1 MKDLIPTIKI
11 TNYAGVSSIKDGMKS
26 NAYSKVEREKK
37 PSWIRMTANQVNQN
51 YSLIKNKVKNLNLS
65 TVCEEA
71 KCPNLS
77 ECWSR
82 GTATFMLM
90 GDTCTRACQFCS
102 VNTGNPKGWLDK
114 DEPRKIA
121 ETIALMS
128 LKYIVL
134 TCVNRDDISDGGA
147 QHFAETVEAI
157 KKLSPET
164 EVEVLTSDFNGAYE
178 SIKTVVNSPIKVFAQ
193 NIETVERL
201 TYPIRDPRAGYSKT
215 LQVLKNAKE
224 INPNMITKSS
234 VILGL
239 GEKEEEIYQ
248 TFEDLRK
255 HDVDIVTL
263 GQYLRPTLNHH
274 PIDRWVTP
282 EEFDLYRKEGLKYG
296 FLEVISSPMAR
307 SSYRAERALDLNN
320 AGIKI

>member
-1 MKDLIPTIKI
+1 MKDLIPTVKI
-11 TNYAGVSSIKDGMKS
+11 TNFAGVSSIKDGMKS

-37 PSWIRMTANQVNQN
+37 PSWIRMTANQANQN
-51 YSLIKNKVKNLNLS
+51 YSLIKYKVKNLNLS

-114 DEPRKIA
+114 EEPRKIA
-121 ETIALMS
+121 ETISLMN

-147 QHFAETVEAI
+147 KHFADTVEAI
-157 KKLSPET
+157 KQLSPQT
-164 EVEVLTSDFNGAYE
+164 EVEVLTSDFNGAYD

-201 TYPIRDPRAGYSKT
+201 THPIRDPRAGYLKT
-215 LQVLKNAKE
+215 LKVLKTAKE
-224 INPNMITKSS
+224 INPSMITKSS
-234 VILGL
+234 IILGL
-239 GEKEEEIYQ
+239 GEKEEEIYK
-248 TFEDLRK
+248 TFEDLRS
-255 HDVDIVTL
+255 HNVDIVTL

-282 EEFDLYRKEGLKYG
+282 EEFDLYRKVGLKYG

-307 SSYRAERALDLNN
+307 SSYRAERALDFNN

>member
-1 MKDLIPTIKI
+1 MKDLIPTVKI

-37 PSWIRMTANQVNQN
+37 PSWIRMTANQANQN

-114 DEPRKIA
+114 DEPQKIA
-121 ETIALMS
+121 ETIALMN

-147 QHFAETVEAI
+147 QHFADTVEAI
-157 KKLSPET
+157 KKFSPQT
-164 EVEVLTSDFNGAYE
+164 EVEVLTSDFNGDYE
-178 SIKTVVNSPIKVFAQ
+178 SIKTVVSSPIKVFAQ

-201 TYPIRDPRAGYSKT
+201 THPIRDPRAGYLKT
-215 LQVLKNAKE
+215 LQVLKNAKK
-224 INPNMITKSS
+224 INPSMITKSS
-234 VILGL
+234 IILGL
-239 GEKEEEIYQ
+239 GETEKEIYQ
-248 TFEDLRK
+248 TFEDLRE

>member
-1 MKDLIPTIKI
+1 MKDLIPTVKI
-11 TNYAGVSSIKDGMKS
+11 INFAGVSSIKDGMKS

-147 QHFAETVEAI
+147 QHFADTVEAI

-234 VILGL
+234 IILGL

-248 TFEDLRK
+248 TYEDLRK

>member
-1 MKDLIPTIKI
+1 MKDLIPTVKI
-11 TNYAGVSSIKDGMKS
+11 TNFAGVSSIKDGMKS

-37 PSWIRMTANQVNQN
+37 PSWIRMTANQANQN

-114 DEPRKIA
+114 EEPRKIA
-121 ETIALMS
+121 ETISLMN

-147 QHFAETVEAI
+147 KHFADTVEAI
-157 KKLSPET
+157 KQLSPQT
-164 EVEVLTSDFNGAYE
+164 EVEVLTSDFNGAYD

-201 TYPIRDPRAGYSKT
+201 THPIRDPRAGYLKT
-215 LQVLKNAKE
+215 LKVLKTAKE
-224 INPNMITKSS
+224 INPSMITKSS
-234 VILGL
+234 IILGL
-239 GEKEEEIYQ
+239 GEKEEEIYK
-248 TFEDLRK
+248 TFEDLRS

-282 EEFDLYRKEGLKYG
+282 EEFDLYRKVGLKYG

-307 SSYRAERALDLNN
+307 SSYREERALDLNN

>member
-1 MKDLIPTIKI
+1 MKNLIPTVKI
-11 TNYAGVSSIKDGMKS
+11 TNFAGVSSIKDGMKS
-26 NAYSKVEREKK
+26 NAYSKIEREKK

-121 ETIALMS
+121 ETISLMG

-134 TCVNRDDISDGGA
+134 TCVNRDDIPDGGA
-147 QHFAETVEAI
+147 QHFATTVETI
-157 KKLSPET
+157 KELSPQT
-164 EVEVLTSDFNGAYE
+164 EVEVLTSDFNGAYD
-178 SIKTVVNSPIKVFAQ
+178 SIETVVNSPIKVFAQ

-215 LQVLKNAKE
+215 LEVLKIAKE
-224 INPNMITKSS
+224 INPDMITKSS
-234 VILGL
+234 IILGL
-239 GEKEEEIYQ
+239 GEKEDEIYQ

-282 EEFDLYRKEGLKYG
+282 KEFDLYRKVGLKYG

-307 SSYRAERALDLNN
+307 SSYRAERALDFNN

>member
-1 MKDLIPTIKI
+1 
-11 TNYAGVSSIKDGMKS
+11 MKS
-26 NAYSKVEREKK
+26 NSYSNIEREKK
-37 PSWIRMTANQVNQN
+37 PSWIRMTANQANQN
-51 YSLIKNKVKNLNLS
+51 YTLIKNKVKHLNLS

-114 DEPRKIA
+114 DEPNKIA
-121 ETIALMS
+121 ETIAVMD

-134 TCVNRDDISDGGA
+134 TCVNRDDIADGGA
-147 QHFAETVEAI
+147 QHFADTVYAI
-157 KKLSPET
+157 KKLSHKT
-164 EVEVLTSDFNGAYE
+164 EVEVLTSDFNGSYD
-178 SIKTVVNSPIKVFAQ
+178 SIETVVNSPIKVFAQ

-201 TYPIRDPRAGYSKT
+201 THPIRDPRAGYKKT
-215 LQVLKNAKE
+215 LDVLQMAKE
-224 INPNMITKSS
+224 INTDMITKSS
-234 VILGL
+234 IILGL
-239 GEKEEEIYQ
+239 GEREEEIYQ
-248 TFEDLRK
+248 TFKDLRD
-255 HDVDIVTL
+255 HNVDIVTL

-274 PIDRWVTP
+274 PIDRWVKP
-282 EEFDLYRKEGLKYG
+282 EEFDLYRKVGLKYG

-307 SSYRAERALDLNN
+307 SSYRAERALDFNN
-320 AGIKI
+320 AGIKV

>member
-147 QHFAETVEAI
+147 QHFADTVEAI

-164 EVEVLTSDFNGAYE
+164 EVEVLTSDFNGDYE

-201 TYPIRDPRAGYSKT
+201 THPIRDPRAGYSKT

-234 VILGL
+234 IILGL

-320 AGIKI
+320 AGLKI

>member
-1 MKDLIPTIKI
+1 MRDLIPTVKI
-11 TNYAGVSSIKDGMKS
+11 TNHAGVKSIKDGMKS
-26 NAYSKVEREKK
+26 NSYSNIEREKK
-37 PSWIRMTANQVNQN
+37 PSWIRMTANQANQN
-51 YSLIKNKVKNLNLS
+51 YTLIKNKVKHLNLS

-114 DEPRKIA
+114 EEPTKIA
-121 ETIALMS
+121 ETIAIMN

-147 QHFAETVEAI
+147 QHFADTVTAI
-157 KKLSPET
+157 KKLSPKT
-164 EVEVLTSDFNGAYE
+164 EVEVLTSDFNGAYDSVE
-178 SIKTVVNSPIKVFAQ
+178 TVVNSPIKVFAQ

-201 TYPIRDPRAGYSKT
+201 THPIRDPRAGYKKT
-215 LQVLKNAKE
+215 LDVLQMAKE
-224 INPNMITKSS
+224 INADMITKSS
-234 VILGL
+234 IILGL
-239 GEKEEEIYQ
+239 GEKEEEIFQ
-248 TFEDLRK
+248 TFKDLRE
-255 HDVDIVTL
+255 HNVDIVTL

-282 EEFDLYRKEGLKYG
+282 EEFDLYRKVGLKYG

-307 SSYRAERALDLNN
+307 SSYRAERALDFNN
-320 AGIKI
+320 AGIKV

>member
-1 MKDLIPTIKI
+1 
-11 TNYAGVSSIKDGMKS
+11 
-26 NAYSKVEREKK
+26 
-37 PSWIRMTANQVNQN
+37 
-51 YSLIKNKVKNLNLS
+51 
-65 TVCEEA
+65 
-71 KCPNLS
+71 
-77 ECWSR
+77 
-82 GTATFMLM
+82 MLM

-114 DEPRKIA
+114 EEPRKIA
-121 ETIALMS
+121 ETISMMN

-147 QHFAETVEAI
+147 KHFADTVEAI
-157 KKLSPET
+157 KQLSPQT
-164 EVEVLTSDFNGAYE
+164 EVEVLTSDFNGAYD

-201 TYPIRDPRAGYSKT
+201 THPIRDPRAGYLKT
-215 LQVLKNAKE
+215 LKVLKTAKE

-234 VILGL
+234 IILGL
-239 GEKEEEIYQ
+239 GEKEEEIYK
-248 TFEDLRK
+248 TFEDLRSY
-255 HDVDIVTL
+255 DVDIVTL

-282 EEFDLYRKEGLKYG
+282 EEFDLYRKVGLKYG

-307 SSYRAERALDLNN
+307 SSYRAERALDFNN

>member
-1 MKDLIPTIKI
+1 MRDLIPTVKI
-11 TNYAGVSSIKDGMKS
+11 TNHAGVKSIKDGMKS
-26 NAYSKVEREKK
+26 NSYSNIEREKK
-37 PSWIRMTANQVNQN
+37 PSWIRMTANQANQN
-51 YSLIKNKVKNLNLS
+51 YTLIKNKVKHLNLS

-102 VNTGNPKGWLDK
+102 VNTGNPNGWLDK
-114 DEPRKIA
+114 EEPSKIA
-121 ETIALMS
+121 ETIAIMD

-147 QHFAETVEAI
+147 QHFADTVNAI
-157 KKLSPET
+157 KKLSPKT
-164 EVEVLTSDFNGAYE
+164 EVEVLTSDFNGAYDSVE
-178 SIKTVVNSPIKVFAQ
+178 TVVNSPIKVFAQ

-201 TYPIRDPRAGYSKT
+201 THPIRDPRAGYKKT
-215 LQVLKNAKE
+215 LDVLQMAKE
-224 INPNMITKSS
+224 INADMITKSS
-234 VILGL
+234 IILGL

-248 TFEDLRK
+248 TFKDLRD

-282 EEFDLYRKEGLKYG
+282 EEFDLYRKVGLKYG

-307 SSYRAERALDLNN
+307 SSYRAERALDFNN
-320 AGIKI
+320 AGIKV

>member
-1 MKDLIPTIKI
+1 MRDLIPTVKI
-11 TNYAGVSSIKDGMKS
+11 TNHAGVKSIKDGMKS
-26 NAYSKVEREKK
+26 NSYSNIEREKK
-37 PSWIRMTANQVNQN
+37 PSWIRMTANQANQN
-51 YSLIKNKVKNLNLS
+51 YTLIKNKVKHLNLS

-114 DEPRKIA
+114 EEPSKIA
-121 ETIALMS
+121 ETIAVMD

-147 QHFAETVEAI
+147 QHFADTVNAI
-157 KKLSPET
+157 KKLSPKT
-164 EVEVLTSDFNGAYE
+164 EVEVLTSDFNGAYDSVE
-178 SIKTVVNSPIKVFAQ
+178 TVVNSPIKVFAQ

-201 TYPIRDPRAGYSKT
+201 THPIRDPRAGYKKT
-215 LQVLKNAKE
+215 LDVLQMAKE
-224 INPNMITKSS
+224 INADMITKSS
-234 VILGL
+234 IILGL

-248 TFEDLRK
+248 TFKDLRD
-255 HDVDIVTL
+255 HSVDIVTL

-282 EEFDLYRKEGLKYG
+282 EEFDLYRKVGLKYG

-307 SSYRAERALDLNN
+307 SSYRAERALDFNN
-320 AGIKI
+320 AGIKV

>member
-147 QHFAETVEAI
+147 QHFADTVEAI

-178 SIKTVVNSPIKVFAQ
+178 SIKTVVNSSIKVFAQ

-201 TYPIRDPRAGYSKT
+201 THPIRDPRAGYSKT

-234 VILGL
+234 IILGL

-282 EEFDLYRKEGLKYG
+282 KEFDLYRKEGLKYG